1 MKMLLAAAALTLF
14 VGPAAAGQCE
24 DDLARV
30 DKAVKSGE
38 VKPEDKAQVKDMRD
52 QAQKLCSGGNVQ
64 EGIDVLTEV
73 KAMLNM
79 E

>member
-1 MKMLLAAAALTLF
+1 MKTLITAALLTLLAC
-14 VGPAAAGQCE
+14 PAIAGECE
-24 DDLARV
+24 RDIAKV
-30 DKAVKSGE
+30 DQAIKSGE
-38 VKPEDKAQVKDMRD
+38 VKPEQKAQVKDMRD
-52 QAQKLCSGGNVQ
+52 QAEQLCSGGNVQ